1 MKVAVTNFS
10 GNVGKTTVSGE
21 LLKHRMKTARMFSVE
36 SINSGL
42 DSNAMEVEKIKGK
55 KYGELLDELMLAESA
70 IVDIGASNVEDFFK
84 LMQQYHGSH
93 EEFDYF
99 VIPVVK
105 EGKVQIDTVNTI
117 RSLQR
122 LGIDKN
128 RIKTIFNKVDMDDD
142 IKDEFKSLFGLAELE
157 DSFIADEK
165 AVIYANEVFE
175 RLKDAGKSLS
185 DITED
190 KTDYRAQLRKATNDE
205 EKTECIKMIALKR
218 LAVTANNN
226 LDDVFETLFN

>member
-21 LLKHRMKTARMFSVE
+21 LLKPRMKNPRMFSVE
-36 SINSGL
+36 SINSGI
-42 DSNAMEVEKIKGK
+42 DSNGIEVEKIKGK
-55 KYGELLDELMLAESA
+55 KYGELLDELMMTESA

-105 EGKVQIDTVNTI
+105 ESKVQIDTVNTI
-117 RSLQR
+117 RSLQK

-128 RIKTIFNKVDMDDD
+128 RIRMIFNKVDMDDD
-142 IKDEFKSLFGLAELE
+142 IKDEYRPLFGMAELE

-165 AVIYANEVFE
+165 AVIYTNEVFE
-175 RLKDAGKSLS
+175 RLKGAGKSLS
-185 DITED
+185 DITKD
-190 KTDYRAQLRKATNDE
+190 KTDYRARLRKAANDD
-205 EKTECIKMIALKR
+205 EKAECIQMIALKR
-218 LAVTANNN
+218 LAITANDN
-226 LDDVFETLFN
+226 LDNVFETLFN

>member
-21 LLKHRMKTARMFSVE
+21 LLKPRMKNPRMFSVE
-36 SINSGL
+36 SINSGI
-42 DSNAMEVEKIKGK
+42 DSNGIEVEKIKGK
-55 KYGELLDELMLAESA
+55 KYGELLDELMMAESA

-93 EEFDYF
+93 EEFDFF

-105 EGKVQIDTVNTI
+105 ESKVQIDTVNTI
-117 RSLQR
+117 RSLQK

-128 RIKTIFNKVDMDDD
+128 RIRMIFNKVDMDDD
-142 IKDEFKSLFGLAELE
+142 IKDEYRPLFGMAELE

-165 AVIYANEVFE
+165 AVIYTNEVFE
-175 RLKDAGKSLS
+175 RLKGVGKSLS
-185 DITED
+185 DITKD
-190 KTDYRAQLRKATNDE
+190 KTDYRARLRKAANDD
-205 EKTECIKMIALKR
+205 EKTECIRMIALKR
-218 LAVTANNN
+218 LAITANDN
-226 LDDVFETLFN
+226 LDNVFETLFN

>member
-1 MKVAVTNFS
+1 M
-10 GNVGKTTVSGE
+10 
-21 LLKHRMKTARMFSVE
+21 
-36 SINSGL
+36 
-42 DSNAMEVEKIKGK
+42 
-55 KYGELLDELMLAESA
+55 
-70 IVDIGASNVEDFFK
+70 
-84 LMQQYHGSH
+84 
-93 EEFDYF
+93 
-99 VIPVVK
+99 IPVVK

-157 DSFIADEK
+157 GSFIADEK
-165 AVIYANEVFE
+165 AAIYTNEVFE

-218 LAVTANNN
+218 LAITANDN
-226 LDDVFETLFN
+226 LDNVFETLFN